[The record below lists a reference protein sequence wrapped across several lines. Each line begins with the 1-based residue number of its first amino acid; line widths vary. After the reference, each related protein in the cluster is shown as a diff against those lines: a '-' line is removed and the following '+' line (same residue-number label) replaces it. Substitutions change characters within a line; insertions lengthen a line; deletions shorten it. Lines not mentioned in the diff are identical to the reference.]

1 MFIPLCITVYELV
14 ALTLSTTI
22 KIKKY
27 ITISRKNNKSRKKG
41 MIIEMDLNQPLA
53 YRMRPKTLEDYVG
66 QEHILGKDKILYRT
80 IKADRLSSI
89 ILWGPP
95 GCGKTSLARVISN
108 TTKYKFTRINAV
120 TSGIGDIKKAIEE
133 ASNLLLNPSGKCILF
148 IDEIHRFNKLQ
159 QDALLPY
166 VENGTVI
173 LIGATTENPYFEVNK
188 ALISRSMVCKLNPL
202 IEDDIYKI
210 LKKSL
215 VSEEGLASY
224 NIKIEDE
231 TLRKIAEVSNGDVR
245 TALNGLEIAVLTT
258 NMDSDGF
265 IHITNEIAA
274 DCIQRRKAVFDKN
287 GDSHYDNISAFIKSM
302 RGSDPDATVF
312 YLARAIDGGEEP
324 MFLARRIVIASS
336 EDVGLADPNALV
348 VATSAMQAVNMV
360 GMPEARIILSEAALY
375 VARAKKSNAS
385 YMAINK
391 ALEDVKTKDTGE
403 IPMHIRNAPAEG
415 MSEFGYHEGYKYPHD
430 YPGHYVEQ
438 QYLPD
443 KMVGTKYLGEI

>member
-1 MFIPLCITVYELV
+1 M
-14 ALTLSTTI
+14 S
-22 KIKKY
+22 
-27 ITISRKNNKSRKKG
+27 
-41 MIIEMDLNQPLA
+41 MDLSQPLA
-53 YRMRPKTLEDYVG
+53 YRMRPKTLDEYVG

-120 TSGIGDIKKAIEE
+120 TAGIGDIKKAIEE
-133 ASNLLLNPSGKCILF
+133 AQNLLLNPSGKCILF

-188 ALISRSMVCKLNPL
+188 ALISRSMICRLNPL
-202 IEDDIYKI
+202 TEDDIYKV
-210 LKKSL
+210 LKRTL
-215 VSEEGLASY
+215 TSEEGLASF
-224 NIKIEDE
+224 NVKIEDS

-245 TALNGLEIAVLTT
+245 TALNGLEVAVLTT
-258 NMDSDGF
+258 NVEQDGF
-265 IHITNEIAA
+265 IHITDEIAA
-274 DCIQRRKAVFDKN
+274 ECVQRRKAVFDKN

-312 YLARAIDGGEEP
+312 YLARAIDGGEDP
-324 MFLARRIVIASS
+324 MFLARRIVICAS

-360 GMPEARIILSEAALY
+360 GMPEARIILSEAAIY
-375 VARAKKSNAS
+375 VSLAKKSNAS
-385 YMAINK
+385 YLAIDK
-391 ALEDVKTKDTGE
+391 ALSDVRNKDTGE

-415 MSEFGYHEGYKYPHD
+415 MKEFGYHEGYKYPHD
-430 YPGHYVEQ
+430 YPGHWVEQ